1 MYNPRLHFHFIG
13 IGGSGMSG
21 LAEILLASGFQVSGS
36 DIKKSEICQ
45 RLEQLGASI
54 QIGHSASN
62 VPPTAS
68 LVVYSSAVGMTNPEI
83 REAKRRK
90 LPVVRRA
97 EVLAELMRLK
107 FGVGVAGS
115 HGKTTTTS
123 MTATIL
129 DAGSLD
135 PTVVIGG
142 QVKTLGTGGRLGQGE
157 YLVAE
162 TDESDRSFL
171 LLKPTVAIVT
181 NIDDEHMNAYRSRR
195 DLEESFRRFVDAV
208 PFYGL
213 AILCIDDP
221 VVRQIARQ
229 TTRRVLTY
237 GFAKDADLT
246 AVDVV
251 PQRTGMEFSVVYRGA
266 HLGRFVLPMFG
277 RHLVQNCLGAIA
289 VGLEFGISVDVIK
302 SALASFQGVKRRLE
316 VVGVI
321 NEITVMND
329 YGHHPT
335 EIRATLRAIRE
346 CFGSSV
352 KRMLVVFQPHRYTR
366 TQLCWEELKQ
376 SFSEADH
383 LIMTDVYAASEEP
396 IVGVSGDALLRE
408 TVHAHKEFCA
418 NLEDIPALLKGI
430 AQPGDVVLCL
440 GAGPI
445 GALPGEVLAA
455 LQSPSGIGAESA
467 APELAGAAAEL
478 RVIAGGL

>member
-1 MYNPRLHFHFIG
+1 
-13 IGGSGMSG
+13 MSG

-36 DIKKSEICQ
+36 DIKKSDICT
-45 RLEQLGASI
+45 RLEQLGAVI
-54 QIGHSASN
+54 HIGHAASN

-68 LVVYSSAVGMTNPEI
+68 LVVYSSAVVMTNPEV

-129 DAGSLD
+129 DAGALD

-195 DLEESFRRFVDAV
+195 DLEESFRRFVDSV

-221 VVRQIARQ
+221 VLRQIAKQ

-237 GFAKDADLT
+237 GFASDADLT

-251 PQRTGMEFSVVYRGA
+251 PQRTGMQFSVVYRGA
-266 HLGRFVLPMFG
+266 HLGRFTLPMFG

-302 SALASFQGVKRRLE
+302 TALAGFQGVKRRLE
-316 VVGVI
+316 VIGTVNGV
-321 NEITVMND
+321 TVMND

-335 EIRATLRAIRE
+335 EIKATLRAIRE
-346 CFGSSV
+346 CFGSSMNRLV
-352 KRMLVVFQPHRYTR
+352 VVFQPHRYTR
-366 TQLCWEELKQ
+366 TQLCWEELRQ
-376 SFSEADH
+376 SFAEADH
-383 LIMTDVYAASEEP
+383 LIMTEIYAASEEP
-396 IVGVSGDALLRE
+396 IVGVSGEALLSN
-408 TVHAHKEFCA
+408 TAHSSRQFCA
-418 NLEDIPALLKGI
+418 SLDDVPALLKNGVQ
-430 AQPGDVVLCL
+430 AGDLVLCL

-445 GALPGEVLAA
+445 GALPGEIISM
-455 LQSPSGIGAESA
+455 LQNDPSMNEASA
-467 APELAGAAAEL
+467 AKGAQEL
-478 RVIAGGL
+478 RVVAGGR